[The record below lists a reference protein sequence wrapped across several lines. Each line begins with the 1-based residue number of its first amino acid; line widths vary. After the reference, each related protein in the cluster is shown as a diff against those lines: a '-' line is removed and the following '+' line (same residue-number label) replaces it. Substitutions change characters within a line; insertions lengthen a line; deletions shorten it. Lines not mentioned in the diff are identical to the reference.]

1 MDANLTIIRDNYGA
15 RKNEYYL
22 NQEKKEKVYESDE
35 SEESDDPN
43 VRIGIGDGEAKGGD
57 DTGVFDADGR
67 FNHFDAF
74 DAEGICDFGE
84 KDVESASVVEASE
97 GEGGNDLGG
106 AIF

>member
-1 MDANLTIIRDNYGA
+1 MEEGGGVFVAEEAEGDERDHANF
-15 RKNEYYL
+15 
-22 NQEKKEKVYESDE
+22 
-35 SEESDDPN
+35 
-43 VRIGIGDGEAKGGD
+43 RIGIGDGEAKGGD

-67 FNHFDAF
+67 FNYFDAF

>member
-1 MDANLTIIRDNYGA
+1 LEEGGGVLVAEETEG
-15 RKNEYYL
+15 
-22 NQEKKEKVYESDE
+22 DE
-35 SEESDDPN
+35 GDDPN
-43 VRIGIGDGEAKGGD
+43 FWIGISDGEAKGGD
-57 DTGVFDADGR
+57 DAWVFDADGR

-84 KDVESASVVEASE
+84 KDVESASVVEAGE

>member
-1 MDANLTIIRDNYGA
+1 MEEGGRVFIAEEAEG
-15 RKNEYYL
+15 
-22 NQEKKEKVYESDE
+22 DE
-35 SEESDDPN
+35 GDHPN
-43 VRIGIGDGEAKGGD
+43 FWIGIGDGEAKGGD